1 MSKKKQAQ
9 QEVAEETIQTE
20 TAKTEENTT
29 SKEELLKEE
38 VKIELTLE
46 EQLAAEKDK
55 NLRLFAE
62 FENFRRRNA
71 KERMELFST
80 ANKDIMT
87 ILLPILDNFERSIKA
102 NNYSDEDGPVLIYKQ
117 LKAELDKKGL
127 KEIEDPNGK
136 VLDTD
141 FHEAITN
148 IPAPSKKM
156 KGKIIDTIEKGY
168 LLGGKVLRY
177 AKVVVANKD

>member
-9 QEVAEETIQTE
+9 QEVAEEIIQTE
-20 TAKTEENTT
+20 TVKTEENTT
-29 SKEELLKEE
+29 STDEIVNEEI
-38 VKIELTLE
+38 KIELTLE
-46 EQLAAEKDK
+46 EQLAVEKDK

-127 KEIEDPNGK
+127 KEIEDPNGE

-148 IPAPSKKM
+148 IPAPSDDM

-168 LLGGKVLRY
+168 LLGGKILRY
-177 AKVVVANKD
+177 AKVVVANKE

>member
-1 MSKKKQAQ
+1 MTENKKNNN
-9 QEVAEETIQTE
+9 ETIEETQNTE
-20 TAKTEENTT
+20 AVNSEETTTESEVKEQEEIKPEPTT
-29 SKEELLKEE
+29 EELLA
-38 VKIELTLE
+38 I
-46 EQLAAEKDK
+46 EKDK

-71 KERMELFST
+71 KERIELFSS

-117 LKAELDKKGL
+117 LKAELEKKGL
-127 KEIEDPNGK
+127 KEIENPIGIE
-136 VLDTD
+136 LDTD

-148 IPAPSKKM
+148 IPAPTDDM
-156 KGKIIDTIEKGY
+156 KGKIIDVIEKGY

-177 AKVVVANKD
+177 AKVVVANKE

>member
-20 TAKTEENTT
+20 TAKTEENIT
-29 SKEELLKEE
+29 SKDELLKEE